1 MDETELS
8 QIKDM
13 QKIIML
19 NIQKLG
25 KGINNISESVL
36 ALRNFAK
43 KGREAIEMKAREGT
57 DSLLNRLKPIKDSI
71 SQLDQKMEQS
81 IQMYALKSHGK
92 GLTICCELILL
103 ITKESLTVTLIL
115 NRLLQFRNR

>member
-19 NIQKLG
+19 NIQNLSH
-25 KGINNISESVL
+25 GINNISESVL

-57 DSLLNRLKPIKDSI
+57 DTLLNRLKPIKDSI

-81 IQMYALKSHGK
+81 IQMDALKSHGK
-92 GLTICCELILL
+92 GLTISCELILHL
-103 ITKESLTVTLIL
+103 
-115 NRLLQFRNR
+115 RN